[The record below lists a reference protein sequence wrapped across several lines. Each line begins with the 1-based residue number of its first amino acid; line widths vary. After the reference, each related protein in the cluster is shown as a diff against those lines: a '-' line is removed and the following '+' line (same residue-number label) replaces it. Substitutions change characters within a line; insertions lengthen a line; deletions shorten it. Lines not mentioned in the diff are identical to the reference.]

1 MFRYTDNKDRI
12 FLFGAYRGDKP
23 QLDWIL
29 GEKTQRYEKLYNVR
43 FSQDLFSQRNG
54 GMISEILPDFVLIY
68 NTQNPKE
75 GYHLF
80 PCINSSIKEQ
90 EDMEHLKYPNPSGA
104 YMVYSLGEEVLA
116 EPLDID
122 KLIRRVFSDGNNRL
136 PFAPKFLRGDELANV
151 VNISL
156 RQPELALS
164 KEHNVLRF
172 IDLFAGIG
180 GIRCGLEQ
188 AANAN
193 GLKPV
198 CVFTSEIKPYA
209 VSVLRDNHPAETITG
224 DITKVDTRNI
234 PDFDI
239 LCAGFP
245 CQAFS
250 SAGKRQGFA
259 DTRGTLFFEVERILR
274 DKRPKGFIL
283 ENVEGLVNH
292 DGGKTLQVIVDKLSA
307 LNYKF
312 DYRVLNSKYFGVPQE
327 RKRIY
332 IVGSVKKKPNLDD
345 FPIKHS
351 KLGDIL
357 ESGLPTSN
365 TPFVRTLLDHFSL
378 EELYGKSIKD
388 KRGGD
393 TNIHSWDLEIK
404 GSVSTEQK
412 KLLDSILTERRKKK
426 WAEIIGIDWMDGMP
440 LTLEQIRTFYNSP
453 NLEDLLEDLTRK
465 GYLKFEHPKKLVRG
479 KSENGVTTTHRDY
492 DTTKPKGYNIVA
504 GKLSFEINKILSP
517 SEIAPTLV
525 AMDMQ
530 KLYVGDNGGVRR
542 LSLREGLRLCG
553 YPDNIKF
560 NVSEKE
566 GFDLLG
572 NTVVVPVIQAVANRL
587 LETLK

>member
-1 MFRYTDNKDRI
+1 MFRYTDNKDKI

-43 FSQDLFSQRNG
+43 FNQDLFSQRNG
-54 GMISEILPDFVLIY
+54 SMISEVLPDYVLIY
-68 NTQNPKE
+68 NTQTSKE

-80 PCINSSIKEQ
+80 PCVNSSIKEQ
-90 EDMEHLKYPNPSGA
+90 EDMEHLKYPNPNGT
-104 YMVYSLGEEVLA
+104 YMVYALGEEVLA
-116 EPLDID
+116 EPLDIN
-122 KLIRRVFSDGNNRL
+122 KLLRQIFPDSNNCI
-136 PFAPKFLRGDELANV
+136 PFVPKFLKGEEIANV
-151 VNISL
+151 VDVSL
-156 RQPELALS
+156 KQPELAIS
-164 KEHNVLRF
+164 EKRNVLRF

-180 GIRCGLEQ
+180 GIRCGLEL
-188 AANAN
+188 AAKEK
-193 GLKPV
+193 GLKPI

-209 VSVLRDNHPAETITG
+209 VSVLRENHPAETITG
-224 DITKVDTRNI
+224 DITKVDTMNI

-259 DTRGTLFFEVERILR
+259 DTRGTLFFEIERILR

-332 IVGSVKKKPNLDD
+332 IVGSLEEKPNLDN
-345 FPIKHS
+345 FPKKES
-351 KLGDIL
+351 KLRDIL
-357 ESGLPTSN
+357 ESGLPTSD
-365 TPFVRTLLDHFSL
+365 TPFIRTLLDHFPI

-388 KRGGD
+388 KRGGE

-404 GSVSTEQK
+404 GPVSTEQK
-412 KLLDSILTERRKKK
+412 ELLDTILTERRKKK

-440 LTLEQIRTFYNSP
+440 LTIEQIRTFYDSP
-453 NLEDLLEDLTRK
+453 NLEEMLVDLTKK
-465 GYLKFEHPKKLVRG
+465 GYLKFEHPKKLIRDS
-479 KSENGVTTTHRDY
+479 SENGVVTTHRDY
-492 DTTKPKGYNIVA
+492 DITKPKGYNIVA
-504 GKLSFEINKILSP
+504 GKLSFEINKIMSP
-517 SEIAPTLV
+517 DEIAPTLV

-530 KLYVGDNGGVRR
+530 KLYVGDNKGLRR

-587 LETLK
+587 LEILK